1 MTHFF
6 EISPSDAFQAKRKIL
21 EKIVWPSSSSPF
33 LPLFFHVPIPVQA
46 GGDAGKAPPLRFT
59 LLLSPKRRREK
70 EKKRNC
76 LAFLFTW
83 LACLLTLPH
92 STVQHTPEIRRGKK
106 VMCGKA
112 VCVGEGENFHP
123 PFFFCVPAGQGK
135 TEPEGMK
142 ETEFFLRTF
151 FLRAQNSQSP
161 CYGFFDG
168 HTTDSHK
175 KIDKRSVPRRCLARF
190 FLGRCFEITNTC
202 WLSFFQPAL
211 SLQFPAF
218 FLNFFLFFK
227 KHLPSGSKLAALAN
241 LRAARFS
248 AAKKNHPEVHTHKF

>member
-21 EKIVWPSSSSPF
+21 EKIFWPSSSSPF

-46 GGDAGKAPPLRFT
+46 GGDASELRRCDLLCYFPPNGDE
-59 LLLSPKRRREK
+59 KRK
-70 EKKRNC
+70 KKRNC

-92 STVQHTPEIRRGKK
+92 STVQHTPEIRRGEK

-123 PFFFCVPAGQGK
+123 PHFFCVPAGQGK

-161 CYGFFDG
+161 CYGFF
-168 HTTDSHK
+168 
-175 KIDKRSVPRRCLARF
+175 
-190 FLGRCFEITNTC
+190 
-202 WLSFFQPAL
+202 
-211 SLQFPAF
+211 
-218 FLNFFLFFK
+218 
-227 KHLPSGSKLAALAN
+227 
-241 LRAARFS
+241 
-248 AAKKNHPEVHTHKF
+248 